1 MAALPSELFPP
12 REEPEPLV
20 GFLIKRLQHS
30 LRRALDEGLRDLG
43 LNTAHYVVLREL
55 EAGPLSAAE
64 LARRAFVRPQA
75 MAPLLEVLE
84 ERGLLVRSPH
94 LEHRRVL
101 EVRLTPRGRELLSVC
116 QRRCED
122 LEERL
127 LKGLGTSERESLLA
141 ALRHCL
147 RNMGS

>member
-30 LRRALDEGLRDLG
+30 LRRALDDGLRDLG

-94 LEHRRVL
+94 VEHRRVL

-127 LKGLGTSERESLLA
+127 LKGLGAHERESLLA
-141 ALRHCL
+141 ALQRCL
-147 RNMGS
+147 RNMGT